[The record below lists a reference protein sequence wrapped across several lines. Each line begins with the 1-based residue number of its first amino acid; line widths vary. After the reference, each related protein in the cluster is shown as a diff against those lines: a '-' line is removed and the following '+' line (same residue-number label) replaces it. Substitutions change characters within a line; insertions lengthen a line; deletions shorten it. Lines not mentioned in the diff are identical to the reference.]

1 MTKFTLV
8 CDDSCDLD
16 THVVTH
22 EFNAEYLHDVLM
34 NLEQFLRGAGYVFDG
49 QLIIE
54 PSHSEHYYDTERN
67 R

>member
-8 CDDSCDLD
+8 CDHSCDLD

-22 EFNAEYLHDVLM
+22 EFNAEYLPDVLM
-34 NLEQFLRGAGYVFDG
+34 NLEQFLRGAGYIFDG
-49 QLIIE
+49 NLTIE
-54 PSHSEHYYDTERN
+54 DPHSEHYYDTERN

>member
-8 CDDSCDLD
+8 CDHSCDLD

-22 EFNAEYLHDVLM
+22 EFNAEYLPDVLM
-34 NLEQFLRGAGYVFDG
+34 NLEQFLRGAGYIFDG
-49 QLIIE
+49 QLTIE
-54 PSHSEHYYDTERN
+54 APHSKHYYDTERN